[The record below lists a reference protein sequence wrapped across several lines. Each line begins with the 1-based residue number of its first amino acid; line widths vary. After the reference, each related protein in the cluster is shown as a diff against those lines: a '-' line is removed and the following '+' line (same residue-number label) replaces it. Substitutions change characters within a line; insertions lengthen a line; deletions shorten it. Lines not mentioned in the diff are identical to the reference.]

1 MRLLVHDLSI
11 SQVKFATGPTEGKE
25 KPKKEAHHARLAL
38 SCFPKEENLHTRH
51 FQIWVH
57 EVDLCPKIPKS

>member
-11 SQVKFATGPTEGKE
+11 FQVKFATGPRKDKE
-25 KPKKEAHHARLAL
+25 KPKKETDHSRLAL
-38 SCFPKEENLHTRH
+38 SCFLKQENLHTRH

-57 EVDLCPKIPKS
+57 EVDLCPKLQKS